1 MLSNTWLEEIIM
13 ISINEQEEVFTF
25 VNHEMHTKSAT
36 FMAELAKLEVEF
48 TRLTTADVQNE
59 GIWPDRFYY
68 IVEGNIS
75 AEYDG
80 KELYLFEKGDFILH
94 PTIEDVEESGVYY
107 SVKSE
112 VVVDSLPVQQLQQA
126 LALQTDLVGQWMTI
140 SALNQLQ
147 LNQMIGVLTK
157 KEERANPGFGR
168 YKAGMAIIKEGEE
181 ADFVY
186 SISEGTAVAVHN
198 GVEVGEI
205 KKDEIFGAIAVLTE
219 QKRTAS
225 VIAKTDCI
233 VLMVHKDEFSKMVK
247 SHPKLFLNILTSL
260 AENIISLNAK
270 VTELVS

>member
-1 MLSNTWLEEIIM
+1 M

-25 VNHEMHTKSAT
+25 VNHEMHTKSAA
-36 FMAELAKLEVEF
+36 FMSELNDLGVEF
-48 TRLTTADVQNE
+48 TRLSTADVQNE

-68 IVEGNIS
+68 IIEGNIS

-80 KELYLFEKGDFILH
+80 KELYLFEKGDVILH
-94 PTIEDVEESGVYY
+94 PSIDDVEETGLYY

-112 VVVDSLPVQQLQQA
+112 VVVDSIPMQKLQQV
-126 LALQTDLVGQWMTI
+126 LASNVELVGQWVSI

-147 LNQMIGVLTK
+147 LNQMIGVLTE

-168 YKAGMAIIKEGEE
+168 YKAGMAIITEGEE

-186 SISEGTAVAVHN
+186 SISDGTAVAVHN
-198 GVEVGEI
+198 GIEVGEI

-260 AENIISLNAK
+260 AEKIISLNAK

>member
-1 MLSNTWLEEIIM
+1 M

-25 VNHEMHTKSAT
+25 VNHEIHTKSAV
-36 FMAELAKLEVEF
+36 FMAALAEMNVEF
-48 TRLTTADVQNE
+48 TRLNTADVQNE

-80 KELYLFEKGDFILH
+80 KELYLYEKGDVILH
-94 PTIEDVEESGVYY
+94 PTIEDVEETGLYY

-112 VVVDSLPVQQLQQA
+112 VVVESMPIQKLQQV
-126 LALQTDLVGQWMTI
+126 LASNVELVGQWMTI

-147 LNQMIGVLTK
+147 LNQMIGVLTE

-198 GVEVGEI
+198 DIEVGEI
-205 KKDEIFGAIAVLTE
+205 HKDEIFGAIAVLTE

-260 AENIISLNAK
+260 AEKIISLNSK
-270 VTELVS
+270 VSELVS

>member
-1 MLSNTWLEEIIM
+1 M

-25 VNHEMHTKSAT
+25 VNHEIHTKSAT
-36 FMAELAKLEVEF
+36 FMQAVKELGGEF

-80 KELYLFEKGDFILH
+80 KELYLFEKGDIILH
-94 PTIEDVEESGVYY
+94 STIEDVEETGLYY
-107 SVKSE
+107 SVMSE
-112 VVVDSLPVQQLQQA
+112 VVVDSIPVQELYQL
-126 LALQTDLVGQWMTI
+126 LATDAELIGLWVTI
-140 SALNQLQ
+140 TSLNQLQ
-147 LNQMIGVLTK
+147 LNQMVGVLTE

-168 YKAGMAIIKEGEE
+168 YKAGMAIITEGEDAE
-181 ADFVY
+181 YVY
-186 SISEGTAVAVHN
+186 SISEGTAVAIHKDI
-198 GVEVGEI
+198 EVGEI
-205 KKDEIFGAIAVLTE
+205 NKDEIFGAIAVLTD

-260 AENIISLNAK
+260 AEKITALNAK
-270 VTELVS
+270 FSRQVS

>member
-1 MLSNTWLEEIIM
+1 M

-25 VNHEMHTKSAT
+25 VNHEMHTKSAAL
-36 FMAELAKLEVEF
+36 MSALVEQGVEF

-68 IVEGNIS
+68 VVEGNIS

-80 KELYLFEKGDFILH
+80 KELYLFEKGDVILH
-94 PTIEDVEESGVYY
+94 PSIEDVEETGIYY

-112 VVVDSLPVQQLQQA
+112 VVVDSLPLSDLYQV
-126 LALQTDLVGQWMTI
+126 LASNAEHVSQWLSI
-140 SALNQLQ
+140 SSLNQLQ
-147 LNQMIGVLTK
+147 LNQMVGVLTE

-168 YKAGMAIIKEGEE
+168 YKAGMAIITEGEDAE
-181 ADFVY
+181 YVY

-198 GVEVGEI
+198 GIEVGEI

-233 VLMVHKDEFSKMVK
+233 VLMVHKEEFSKMVK
-247 SHPKLFLNILTSL
+247 SHPKLFLNILSSL
-260 AENIISLNAK
+260 ADKIISLNSK
-270 VTELVS
+270 VSSLVS

>member
-1 MLSNTWLEEIIM
+1 M

-25 VNHEMHTKSAT
+25 VNHEMHTKSAA
-36 FMAELAKLEVEF
+36 FMAGLINSGVEF

-75 AEYDG
+75 SEYDG
-80 KELYLFEKGDFILH
+80 KELYLYEKGDVILH
-94 PTIEDVEESGVYY
+94 PTIEDVEETGLYY

-112 VVVDSLPVQQLQQA
+112 VVVDSIPVQDLYQI
-126 LALQTDLVGQWMTI
+126 LATDVELISQWLTI
-140 SALNQLQ
+140 SSLNQLQ
-147 LNQMIGVLTK
+147 LNQMIGVLTE

-168 YKAGMAIIKEGEE
+168 YKAGMAIITEGEE
-181 ADFVY
+181 ADYVY
-186 SISEGTAVAVHN
+186 SISEGSAVAVHN
-198 GVEVGEI
+198 GIEVGKI
-205 KKDEIFGAIAVLTE
+205 SKDEIFGAIAVLTE

-233 VLMVHKDEFSKMVK
+233 VLMVHKEEFSKMVK

-260 AENIISLNAK
+260 AEKIIYLNAK
-270 VTELVS
+270 VAN